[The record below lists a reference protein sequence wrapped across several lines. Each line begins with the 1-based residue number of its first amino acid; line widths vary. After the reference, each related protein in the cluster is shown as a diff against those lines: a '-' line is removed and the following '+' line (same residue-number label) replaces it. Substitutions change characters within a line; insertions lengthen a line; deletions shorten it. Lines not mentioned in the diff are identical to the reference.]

1 MFIYYK
7 NHFPITP
14 TLPLPHNLHT
24 RTHTYIT
31 VHIQTDTLLERK
43 KKGEYR
49 QKKKKNTHSKIY
61 NIIIVEFEVL
71 FVDSSIGGAPCY
83 KGVSI
88 DIPSLENYFV

>member
-31 VHIQTDTLLERK
+31 VHIHTDTLLERK
-43 KKGEYR
+43 KKGGVSS
-49 QKKKKNTHSKIY
+49 KKKNTHSKIY

-71 FVDSSIGGAPCY
+71 FVDSSIGGAPCN

-88 DIPSLENYFV
+88 DIPLLENYFV